1 VEVWEEGL
9 RSRRRDVG
17 RVGGSAIYG
26 KRLLIS
32 VWCIVMMTV
41 LEISRYKRSHAVDR
55 EMKPRFN
62 TESLTSGA

>member
-1 VEVWEEGL
+1 
-9 RSRRRDVG
+9 VG